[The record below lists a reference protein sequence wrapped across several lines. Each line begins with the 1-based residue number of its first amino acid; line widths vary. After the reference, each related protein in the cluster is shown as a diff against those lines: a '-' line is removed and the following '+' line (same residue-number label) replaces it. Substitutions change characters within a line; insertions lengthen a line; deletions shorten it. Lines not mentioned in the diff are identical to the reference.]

1 MNSNIKN
8 LVEKAKL
15 KCYDENEIAKF
26 AELLIRECADF
37 IDPTSKKVMFK
48 HFGIK

>member
-26 AELLIRECADF
+26 AELLIRVCAVF
-37 IDPTSKKVMFK
+37 IDPTSNIVMFK